1 MHNLSKSV
9 VSSLIYSMKR
19 RIVVEL
25 YSPSLRNLWKEWD
38 ARVTVVLSL
47 TIQIL
52 LSILGNRRKSSR
64 KRAIRLFIWLGYI
77 SADSVATFALGIL
90 SSNVTDM
97 YDQRNNKAVDANT
110 ELAAFWAPFLL
121 LHLGGPDSITAY
133 ALEDN
138 ELWLRQGIGLIVQTG
153 MVLYVFLMGWTGSRL
168 SVLSLVMF
176 LPGLVKY
183 GERVW
188 ILKSASD
195 KVRRTSMDR
204 TKYFYRKENFN
215 KENDIKKNSGYLI
228 GVDRL
233 VEIQLPVD
241 LSGLN
246 NNNSITDEDVLL
258 VAYGLM
264 DISNRLFVDSTL
276 NYMERDTAHTFFR
289 NISSEDAFRV
299 IEIEL
304 GLRYDLLYTKTLLIL
319 KPWRLCLRVF
329 TFFLA
334 TLVLILFTAL
344 VHNKDRY
351 SKVDLSITFMLLIV
365 SFLLEIHAALVLLS
379 SDWFLVWLAKK
390 HYKTSNLMKAL
401 ISSSL
406 ISLSK
411 TPRWSNTMSQYSLL
425 NFPNKAKPHLN
436 SCNKLILN
444 MIGSIH
450 DFSSQYTDSD
460 IPEDLRRLI
469 FQFFKQKAAE
479 ESTVEVP
486 TARESEEEAG
496 NIKDII
502 PGISIREE
510 FEYNIMVW
518 HIATEVC
525 YYLDREINPVNC
537 KSIMKISRYLMYLL
551 AEHPSMLS
559 VGTGQNIYQEISG
572 EIEHAIST
580 KCAEIDVTRKN
591 QVCDK
596 LLEYFTSDEALKA
609 NKTNYTTNGFVIKTA
624 FDLVKKMNK
633 TYPSKPSDADAK
645 WQKIGSKWFE
655 MLVQAANNCR
665 GNEHAQQLRRG
676 GEFLTHVW
684 LLMAYF
690 GLTDHSVISREPR
703 PIARLFTK

>member
-1 MHNLSKSV
+1 MIFPV
-9 VSSLIYSMKR
+9 VSSLIYSMRR

-64 KRAIRLFIWLGYI
+64 KLAIRVFIWLGYI

-97 YDQRNNKAVDANT
+97 YDQRNNNAVDANT

-153 MVLYVFLMGWTGSRL
+153 MALYVFLMGWTGSRL

-176 LPGLVKY
+176 LPGLIKY

-188 ILKSASD
+188 ILRSASD
-195 KVRRTSMDR
+195 KIRRTSMARDNF
-204 TKYFYRKENFN
+204 FYRKENFCR
-215 KENDIKKNSGYLI
+215 ENDIKQNSGYFI

-276 NYMERDTAHTFFR
+276 NYKERDTSHTFFR

-304 GLRYDLLYTKTLLIL
+304 GLRYDLLYTKTLLFL
-319 KPWRLCLRVF
+319 KPWHLCLRLSA
-329 TFFLA
+329 FFL
-334 TLVLILFTAL
+334 TTSVLILFTVL
-344 VHNKDRY
+344 VHKDKY
-351 SKVDLSITFMLLIV
+351 SKADISITFMLLIV
-365 SFLLEIHAALVLLS
+365 SFLLEIYAAVVLLS
-379 SDWFLVWLAKK
+379 SDWFLVWLTKK
-390 HYKTSNLMKAL
+390 HYKTSNLMKAR

-411 TPRWSNTMSQYSLL
+411 TPRWSKKMSQYSLL
-425 NFPNKAKPHLN
+425 NFTNKAKPRLA
-436 SCNKLILN
+436 CNKLLN

-450 DFSSQYTDSD
+450 MYFNSQYWDRD

-469 FQFFKQKAAE
+469 FQFFKQKAAD
-479 ESTVEVP
+479 VEVP
-486 TARESEEEAG
+486 SELFHREKSEEEVG

-502 PGISIREE
+502 PGISIKEE

-537 KSIMKISRYLMYLL
+537 KSIKQISRYLMYLL
-551 AEHPSMLS
+551 VEHPSMLS
-559 VGTGQNIYQEISG
+559 VGTGQNVFQEISG
-572 EIEHAIST
+572 GIESAISSQ
-580 KCAEIDVTRKN
+580 CAEIDVTRKH
-591 QVCDK
+591 QICHK
-596 LLEYFTSDEALKA
+596 LLEYFTSDAALNAK
-609 NKTNYTTNGFVIKTA
+609 KKNYTTKCFVIRTA
-624 FDLVKKMNK
+624 FDFVKKMNK
-633 TYPSKPSDADAK
+633 SYPSKASEADAK
-645 WQKIGSKWFE
+645 WQKIGSKWFK

-703 PIARLFTK
+703 PIGRLFTK

>member
-1 MHNLSKSV
+1 MIFPV

-19 RIVVEL
+19 RIVLEPFT
-25 YSPSLRNLWKEWD
+25 PSLRNLWKEWD
-38 ARVTVVLSL
+38 ARVMVVLSL
-47 TIQIL
+47 TLQIL

-64 KRAIRLFIWLGYI
+64 KLAIRIFIWFGYI

-97 YDQRNNKAVDANT
+97 YDQRNNNAVDANI

-121 LHLGGPDSITAY
+121 LHMGGPDSITAY

-153 MVLYVFLMGWTGSRL
+153 MALYVFLMGWTGSRL
-168 SVLSLVMF
+168 SFLSLVMF

-188 ILKSASD
+188 ILRSASD
-195 KVRRTSMDR
+195 KIRRTSMAR
-204 TKYFYRKENFN
+204 ENYFYRQEKFYKET
-215 KENDIKKNSGYLI
+215 DIKKNSGYLI

-276 NYMERDTAHTFFR
+276 NYMERDTGHTFFR

-304 GLRYDLLYTKTLLIL
+304 GLRYDLLYTKTSLLF

-329 TFFLA
+329 TFFLT
-334 TLVLILFTAL
+334 TLVLILFTVL
-344 VHNKDRY
+344 VHKEKH

-365 SFLLEIHAALVLLS
+365 SFLLEIYAALVLLS
-379 SDWFLVWLAKK
+379 SDWFLVWLTKK

-401 ISSSL
+401 VSSSL

-411 TPRWSNTMSQYSLL
+411 TPRWSNKMSQYSLL
-425 NFPNKAKPHLN
+425 NFTNKAKPHLY
-436 SCNKLILN
+436 SCNKLLN
-444 MIGSIH
+444 MLESIH
-450 DFSSQYTDSD
+450 MYFNSQYWDSD

-469 FQFFKQKAAE
+469 FQVFKQKAE
-479 ESTVEVP
+479 EARTVEVP
-486 TARESEEEAG
+486 SGLFRREESEEAG

-502 PGISIREE
+502 PGVSIREE

-537 KSIMKISRYLMYLL
+537 KSIKQISRYLMYLL
-551 AEHPSMLS
+551 VEHPSMLS
-559 VGTGQNIYQEISG
+559 AGTGQINFQEISG
-572 EIEHAIST
+572 EIESVISD
-580 KCAEIDVTRKN
+580 KCADNVARKN
-591 QVCDK
+591 QVCDT
-596 LLEYFTSDEALKA
+596 LLEHFTSDVVLKA
-609 NKTNYTTNGFVIKTA
+609 NKNNYATKWFVIKTA
-624 FDLVKKMNK
+624 FDLVKKLNK

-645 WQKIGSKWFE
+645 WQKIGNKWFE

-676 GEFLTHVW
+676 GEFLSHVW
-684 LLMAYF
+684 LLLAYF